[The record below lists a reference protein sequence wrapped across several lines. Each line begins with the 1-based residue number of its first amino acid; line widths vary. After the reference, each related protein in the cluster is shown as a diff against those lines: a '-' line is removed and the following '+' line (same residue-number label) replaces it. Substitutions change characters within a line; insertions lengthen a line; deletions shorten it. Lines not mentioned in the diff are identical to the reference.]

1 MCGNNIK
8 ELSIKILFLNEGHKG
23 KTGPF
28 QQWVSVGGGRDKKT
42 VKDSKYGDVFCIHA
56 WTQNN
61 ETCWY
66 SSKRGAIKENDGR
79 DESNEDTW

>member
-56 WTQNN
+56 
-61 ETCWY
+61 
-66 SSKRGAIKENDGR
+66 
-79 DESNEDTW
+79 